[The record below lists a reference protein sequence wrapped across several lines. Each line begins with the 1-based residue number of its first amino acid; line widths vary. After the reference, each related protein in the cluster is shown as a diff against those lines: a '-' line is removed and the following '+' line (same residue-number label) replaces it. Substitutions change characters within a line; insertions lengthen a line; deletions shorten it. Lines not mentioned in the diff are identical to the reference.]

1 MCAGIRN
8 EGKKVK
14 RAITGLTALILLG
27 VAPASHAFDPV
38 TSVIGKGISTPLD
51 VRSKAEVEADV
62 AIDAALTKRLVE
74 HKGDE
79 FKNIAVLVFARH
91 AVLVGFAATA
101 EAKKKAEDLARGDKR
116 LRSLKN
122 DIVVGRVTG
131 GVAADTLLEKKI
143 DLKLTAAKGVHSVNM
158 RWKVYGGDVFLTGVA
173 KSAAEVDLALRTV
186 KAADGVKTVHSSLRV
201 GKK

>member
-1 MCAGIRN
+1 M
-8 EGKKVK
+8 KQ
-14 RAITGLTALILLG
+14 AIAVMTLVFFS
-27 VAPASHAFDPV
+27 VASTPGHAFDPV
-38 TSVIGKGISTPLD
+38 TSVIGKGISTALD

-62 AIDAALTKRLVE
+62 AIDATLTKRLVE

-79 FKNIAVLVFARH
+79 FRNIAVLVFARH
-91 AVLVGFAATA
+91 AVLVGFAATT
-101 EAKKKAEDLARGDKR
+101 EVKKKADDLARGDKR
-116 LRSLKN
+116 LRSVKN
-122 DIVVGRVTG
+122 DIVVGRASG
-131 GVAADTLLEKKI
+131 SVAADTLLEKKI

-173 KSAAEVDLALRTV
+173 KTAAEADLALRTV